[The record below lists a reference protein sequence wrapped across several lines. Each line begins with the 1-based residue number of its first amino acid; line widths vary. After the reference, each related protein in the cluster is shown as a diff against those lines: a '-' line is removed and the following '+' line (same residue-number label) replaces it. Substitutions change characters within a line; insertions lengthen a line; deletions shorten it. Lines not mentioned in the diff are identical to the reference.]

1 MKSNGLYVKTWGDK
15 NHEKKSG
22 MKSNL
27 NRDLHEI
34 GLYIDIN

>member
-22 MKSNL
+22 MILKYLKKSNL
-27 NRDLHEI
+27 NRDLYEI
-34 GLYIDIN
+34 G